1 MRVAAIDAGAT
12 RNAFALVVI
21 EHAAGLIKIAYTRVW
36 TPSKGLPLDIDREI
50 MPEVVAT
57 LKGYEIR
64 HLVADAFGWHQV
76 LLACGKEGLTVAC
89 EGGTDLDR
97 WDDVRKEMHKS
108 DSRIVLNGTSGA
120 EIGRILCK
128 VKGVLTRTG
137 ELSIELPREGDGHG
151 DLADAWRRATREML
165 KRLDSV
171 RIEGTFARWGE
182 QLPREEGA
190 RSQWS
195 TW

>member
-12 RNAFALVVI
+12 RNAFAIVVI
-21 EHAAGLIKIAYTRVW
+21 EDVAALIKIAFARVW

-57 LKGYEIR
+57 LKGYGIS
-64 HLVADAFGWHQV
+64 HLVADAFGLHQV
-76 LLACGKEGLTVAC
+76 QLACSRAGLTVAC
-89 EGGTDLDR
+89 EGGADLDR
-97 WDDVRKEMHKS
+97 WDDVRKELHKS
-108 DSRIVLNGTSGA
+108 DSRIVLNGEDGA
-120 EIGRILCK
+120 EIGRQLRK
-128 VKGVLTRTG
+128 VKSVLTRAG

-151 DLADAWRRATREML
+151 DLADAWRRAMREML
-165 KRLDSV
+165 KRLDSM